1 MLEIKKQASRENMEG
16 SAEQW
21 MGKRQ
26 KNDSVLLAWN
36 SELCILG
43 LISSPLETKG
53 PLDDKGDGSAS
64 ENIT

>member
-36 SELCILG
+36 SELCILS
-43 LISSPLETKG
+43 LISSPLDKG